1 MDSPSRRDL
10 LRAGGAVATIGAVG
24 AGSFSGCLGTLI
36 GGGSERSAVD
46 VVTRWWA
53 DPGQLTG
60 RADRS
65 PARYVRC
72 VSPSAVAEANDRVSG
87 DLLRRGAR
95 RFEAEFRPFDVTY
108 REVSFRFRPG
118 DWELLAVDHGRGRA
132 ASALRANGFRKVTEH
147 RGFAVF
153 AESDRSDSGGEGDVA
168 DPGRLYAFDGSIVLT
183 TRRERWPPDG
193 GVRAITG
200 LIDAGEGALDRVPET
215 DDAVGG
221 LLSAAR
227 DGDFA
232 FVDRTDRIAAG
243 DADPEFGRFDGQIG
257 SCSAGEFGTDA
268 LHFQSLTLFSESSA
282 VDIEA
287 IREYVQALEDE
298 DSGVFAATETS
309 VDRRGRLVEIT
320 FVVSLESL
328 VD

>member
-1 MDSPSRRDL
+1 MDRSSRRDL
-10 LRAGGAVATIGAVG
+10 LRAGAAVATIGTVG
-24 AGSFSGCLGTLI
+24 TGSLSGCLGVLI
-36 GGGSERSAVD
+36 GGGSERSALD

-53 DPGQLTG
+53 VPSQLTG

-95 RFEAEFRPFDVTY
+95 RFQAQFQSFDVTY
-108 REVSFRFRPG
+108 RDIAFRFRPG
-118 DWELLAVDHGRGRA
+118 DWELLEVEHDRGRA
-132 ASALRANGFRKVTEH
+132 ANALRANGFRKATEH

-153 AESDRSDSGGEGDVA
+153 AESDRPDSGGGVA
-168 DPGRLYAFDGSIVLT
+168 DRGRLYAFDGSIVLT
-183 TRRERWPPDG
+183 TRRGRWPPDG

-200 LIDAGEGALDRVPET
+200 LIDAGEGELDRVPET
-215 DDAVGG
+215 DDTVGG

-227 DGDFA
+227 HGDFV
-232 FVDRTDRIAAG
+232 FVDRTDRVTDD
-243 DADPEFGRFDGQIG
+243 DADPEFGRFAGQIG
-257 SCSAGEFGTDA
+257 SCSAGEFGADA
-268 LHFQSLTLFSESSA
+268 LHFQSLTLFSDSSA
-282 VDIEA
+282 MDIEA
-287 IREYVQALEDE
+287 VRQYVNALEDE

-309 VDRRGRLVEIT
+309 IDRRGRLVEIT
-320 FVVSLESL
+320 FDVPLESL

>member
-1 MDSPSRRDL
+1 MDRSSRRDF
-10 LRAGGAVATIGAVG
+10 LRAGAAVATMGTVG
-24 AGSFSGCLGTLI
+24 VGSLSGCLGVLI
-36 GGGSERSAVD
+36 GGGTERSALD

-53 DPGQLTG
+53 VPSQLTET
-60 RADRS
+60 ADRS

-95 RFEAEFRPFDVTY
+95 RFETQFRPFDVTY
-108 REVSFRFRPG
+108 REVAFRFRPG
-118 DWELLAVDHGRGRA
+118 DWELLEVGHDRGRA
-132 ASALRANGFRKVTEH
+132 ANALRANGFRKATEH

-153 AESDRSDSGGEGDVA
+153 AESDRPDSGGGDA
-168 DPGRLYAFDGSIVLT
+168 DQGRLYAFDGSIVLT
-183 TRRERWPPDG
+183 TRRGLWPPDG

-200 LIDAGEGALDRVPET
+200 LIDAGQGKLDRVPET
-215 DDAVGG
+215 DDTVGG

-227 DGDFA
+227 HGDFA
-232 FVDRTDRIAAG
+232 FVDRKDRVAA
-243 DADPEFGRFDGQIG
+243 DEADPEFGRFEGQIG

-268 LHFQSLTLFSESSA
+268 LHFQSLTLFSDSSA

-287 IREYVQALEDE
+287 VRQYVRTLEDE
-298 DSGVFAATETS
+298 DRGVFGTTETS
-309 VDRRGRLVEIT
+309 VDRRGRLIEIT